1 MTKPSDELI
10 HAALVEFAERGYDA
24 ATVRSITKRAGVN
37 VGKVSYSFGGKDALA
52 DAVIDHLL
60 DWLVVPEIPDLST
73 ISSRAMWRAVLKSY
87 LHGVISMFN
96 GSEEPNCFIPPLYR
110 HEATHP
116 TSKKRTLQN
125 VVMKPIFTRLE
136 QIVAVYVP
144 DPFESRLLTLAAWN
158 LLLDYAFH
166 GHTHLAAYLPDGM
179 THEVFGSIAV
189 DFIVDRVLGANSP
202 SVGGL

>member
-10 HAALVEFAERGYDA
+10 HAALVEFAERGYEA
-24 ATVRSITKRAGVN
+24 ATVRGITRRAGVN
-37 VGKVSYSFGGKDALA
+37 IGKVSYSFGGKDALA

-60 DWLVVPEIPDLST
+60 NRLVVPEIPDLST
-73 ISSRAMWRAVLKSY
+73 IGSRAMWRAVLKSY
-87 LHGVISMFN
+87 LHGVIEMFN
-96 GSEEPNCFIPPLYR
+96 GKSEPNRFIPPLYR

-116 TSKKRTLQN
+116 SSKKRTLQN
-125 VVMKPIFTRLE
+125 VVMKPIFMRLE
-136 QIVAVYVP
+136 QIVSVYVH

-179 THEVFGSIAV
+179 THEVFGAVAV
-189 DFIVDRVLGANSP
+189 DFIVDRVLGANAP